1 MAKCKEC
8 GKPIRAWM
16 ALGGACEDCYS
27 SQEESQA
34 NLKRKQDAAEQ
45 KLVTEAIQ
53 AITLTTET
61 SPNLNITKRIEIVTA
76 ECAFGMNI
84 VCWCQRHR
92 WWSFRG
98 CPKDNAR

>member
-1 MAKCKEC
+1 MAECKEC
-8 GKPIRAWM
+8 GSLFELGWHSEALVKIAIR
-16 ALGGACEDCYS
+16 

-61 SPNLNITKRIEIVTA
+61 LPI
-76 ECAFGMNI
+76 
-84 VCWCQRHR
+84 
-92 WWSFRG
+92 
-98 CPKDNAR
+98 